1 MEIDTDK
8 YSIEEL
14 KRNPD
19 FDAVDSFRFLNCQ
32 NFIELIGNSDH
43 EVFFKSFKKI
53 TSTSFDDT
61 SLTQEFSCLLV
72 HFIESN
78 KNLVGLTFH
87 RLKANEIYA
96 SSIFLL
102 QIDLKIN

>member
-43 EVFFKSFKKI
+43 EVFF
-53 TSTSFDDT
+53 
-61 SLTQEFSCLLV
+61 
-72 HFIESN
+72 
-78 KNLVGLTFH
+78 
-87 RLKANEIYA
+87 
-96 SSIFLL
+96 
-102 QIDLKIN
+102 